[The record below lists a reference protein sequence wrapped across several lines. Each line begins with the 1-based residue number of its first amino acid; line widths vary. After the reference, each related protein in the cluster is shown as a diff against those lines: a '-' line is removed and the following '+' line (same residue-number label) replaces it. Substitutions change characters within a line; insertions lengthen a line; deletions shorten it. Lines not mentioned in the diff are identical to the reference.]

1 MIRRGSQ
8 LVSLFAFV
16 VLLSGLFPLGVAAQ
30 FPSQQ
35 EAPPQGQGGGFPN
48 QGGGRGGFFQS
59 PNFGGSL
66 TWGPDWE
73 LLDQS
78 TDPSIDVVSVT
89 NGTSAVTVGWGS
101 ITESPQESVT
111 NLANFLGDNTWTFD
125 QAVVDETDSAAAY
138 FSEPSGET
146 AHLIAVDKFDAQTG
160 RIIIWSFPPSQYEAE
175 FQAFV
180 ALLDGVA

>member
-1 MIRRGSQ
+1 MFRRGSQ
-8 LVSLFAFV
+8 IVSLFAFV

-66 TWGPDWE
+66 TWGSDWE

-89 NGTSAVTVGWGS
+89 NGNSAVTIGWGN
-101 ITESPQESVT
+101 ITESPQDSVM
-111 NLANFLGDNTWTFD
+111 NLADVLGDGTWTFD
-125 QAVVDETDSAAAY
+125 QAVVDEVDSAAAY
-138 FSEPSGET
+138 FNEPQGAT

-160 RIIIWSFPPSQYEAE
+160 RIIIWSFPTSQYESE
-175 FQAFV
+175 FEAFI
-180 ALLDGVA
+180 ALLDGLA